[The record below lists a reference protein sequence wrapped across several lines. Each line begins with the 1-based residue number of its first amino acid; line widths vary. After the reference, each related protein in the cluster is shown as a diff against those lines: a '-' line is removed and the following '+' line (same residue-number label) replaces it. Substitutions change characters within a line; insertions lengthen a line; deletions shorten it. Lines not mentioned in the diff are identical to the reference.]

1 MSDKTYSN
9 AEFGAIIAKNTQWS
23 DANAKWVK
31 ERLIDNSRLLPDNG
45 SKWSEKRIANYLFE
59 LAFVKPENI
68 DWSI

>member
-31 ERLIDNSRLLPDNG
+31 ERLIDNSRLLPDRG

>member
-31 ERLIDNSRLLPDNG
+31 ERLIDNSRLLPDHG

-59 LAFVKPENI
+59 LACVKPENI

>member
-31 ERLIDNSRLLPDNG
+31 ERLIDNSRLLPDHG

-59 LAFVKPENI
+59 LAFVKPEDI

>member
-31 ERLIDNSRLLPDNG
+31 ERLIDNSLV
-45 SKWSEKRIANYLFE
+45 IAR
-59 LAFVKPENI
+59 PR
-68 DWSI
+68 

>member
-31 ERLIDNSRLLPDNG
+31 ERLIDNLRLLPDYG

>member
-9 AEFGAIIAKNTQWS
+9 AEFGEIIAKNTQWS

-31 ERLIDNSRLLPDNG
+31 ERLIDNSRLLPDHG

>member
-31 ERLIDNSRLLPDNG
+31 ERLIDNSRLLPDPG

>member
-31 ERLIDNSRLLPDNG
+31 ECLIDNSRLLPDHG

>member
-31 ERLIDNSRLLPDNG
+31 ERLIDNSRLLPDHG
-45 SKWSEKRIANYLFE
+45 SKCLRSALRIICLS
-59 LAFVKPENI
+59 
-68 DWSI
+68 WRS

>member
-31 ERLIDNSRLLPDNG
+31 ERLIDNSGLLPDHG

>member
-31 ERLIDNSRLLPDNG
+31 VASSLRSAL
-45 SKWSEKRIANYLFE
+45 RIICSN
-59 LAFVKPENI
+59 
-68 DWSI
+68 WRS

>member
-9 AEFGAIIAKNTQWS
+9 AEFGASIAKNTQWS

-31 ERLIDNSRLLPDNG
+31 ERLIDNSRLLPDHG

>member
-31 ERLIDNSRLLPDNG
+31 ERLIDNLRLLPDHG
-45 SKWSEKRIANYLFE
+45 SKWSEKRIANYFFE

>member
-31 ERLIDNSRLLPDNG
+31 ERLIDNTQLLPDHG

>member
-31 ERLIDNSRLLPDNG
+31 ERLIDNSRLLPDHG

-59 LAFVKPENI
+59 LAFVKPE
-68 DWSI
+68 DRKSVV